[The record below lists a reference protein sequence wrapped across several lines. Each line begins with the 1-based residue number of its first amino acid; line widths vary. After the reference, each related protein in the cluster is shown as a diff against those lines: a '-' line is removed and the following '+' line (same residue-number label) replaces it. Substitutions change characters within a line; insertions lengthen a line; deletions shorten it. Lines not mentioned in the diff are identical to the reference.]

1 MLIRFLA
8 ATVIVLVFSIFSI
21 KSSKLDFE
29 SDYPE
34 LRIKGDRSIIINE
47 TVFSLFSDNF
57 TISLEADGYE
67 DKIFKGRHSLGINK
81 IKLAKEPIRIG
92 FSGLQQTP
100 SLIFINGSEYE
111 LDDALLKEGM
121 NEVYLE
127 FKNFLPLS
135 TNILIDTE
143 DYYLL
148 QKELVPIS
156 KKIIFLNLTKR
167 DKVFINNMH
176 NMSERI
182 AILEDRINKISI
194 SRDGKTMYEQTL
206 VADNNDDKEILLE
219 RYVKKTPINLA
230 QKNVDIFVNDKYIGN
245 SVEYLSDLSVGDV
258 ITFTKKNYYSDKQN
272 YEKQE
277 YFNINLKPKSG
288 SLLIRN
294 KQNAIATIS
303 SKELKAFKSPAKL
316 MVGDYEI
323 IFKAKGFA
331 SETKKIRINENKLTE
346 VFVELLTIKEKAIK
360 EAKKNYENVVGLNLI
375 LNNPG
380 KIIIGSDTSEF
391 RRNKNEIKRKV
402 LIKRH
407 FYLSD
412 TLVSNKQF
420 NQIMSNTPG
429 DNLPVTNIDWIQAAI
444 FCNKLSKK
452 EGFKPFYIIK
462 NSKII
467 GFDTSSKGYR
477 LPTESEW
484 EYVISLPDKGGKK
497 QKIYPWGNS
506 GELKETIANLSDE
519 GSGKENIIKNYTDG
533 HKKLSPSKSYPKT
546 ALGYYDFLG
555 NAKEWTNDFYTEEIS
570 ITDNQFIEDYI
581 GPTFGKTHVIKGSS
595 YLSFNLSELGI
606 SYRDDSEKGQEDL
619 SFRVARWIY

>member
-8 ATVIVLVFSIFSI
+8 VTVIVLVFSIFSI

-167 DKVFINNMH
+167 DKVFINNMP